1 MFREFSSQPITNLT
15 QLITNNSQ
23 LNNMFGFQKLTVYQE
38 ARSLVKDVYLIL
50 EKYPRHE
57 NYALCDQL
65 RRAVISVPSNIA
77 EGVSRNSIKE
87 KVRFLEIAYGSLME
101 VLCQLEL
108 SLDLG
113 YLTND
118 EMNTFEGKIE
128 TIAKFISGLKKSI
141 S

>member
-128 TIAKFISGLKKSI
+128 TIAKLISGLKKSI

>member
-1 MFREFSSQPITNLT
+1 
-15 QLITNNSQ
+15 
-23 LNNMFGFQKLTVYQE
+23 MFGFQKLTVYQK
-38 ARSLVKDVYLIL
+38 ARTLVKDIYLIL

>member
-1 MFREFSSQPITNLT
+1 
-15 QLITNNSQ
+15 
-23 LNNMFGFQKLTVYQE
+23 MFGFQKLTVYQE